1 MEPILKKNSLVLNL
15 FMTEI
20 LFLIRYAKKM
30 YDGPQ
35 LTLKTSNHKMIL
47 IFTLSGED
55 PLNPSFI
62 TNPVDAYKLITRFV
76 EGWDKFD
83 QLKRSKFQSDNMKKY
98 AEFMENSPTFHDDT
112 EQWGA
117 IYAIIKLQ
125 ETYQM
130 EVRGWT
136 SLSINFRA

>member
-1 MEPILKKNSLVLNL
+1 M
-15 FMTEI
+15 
-20 LFLIRYAKKM
+20 
-30 YDGPQ
+30 
-35 LTLKTSNHKMIL
+35 
-47 IFTLSGED
+47 
-55 PLNPSFI
+55 NPSFI

-83 QLKRSKFQSDNMKKY
+83 QLKRSKFQSENIKKY
-98 AEFMENSPTFHDDT
+98 TEFMENSPTFHDDT

-130 EVRGWT
+130 EVRDFMMIPNNGVLSML
-136 SLSINFRA
+136 SLNCKKRIRWR